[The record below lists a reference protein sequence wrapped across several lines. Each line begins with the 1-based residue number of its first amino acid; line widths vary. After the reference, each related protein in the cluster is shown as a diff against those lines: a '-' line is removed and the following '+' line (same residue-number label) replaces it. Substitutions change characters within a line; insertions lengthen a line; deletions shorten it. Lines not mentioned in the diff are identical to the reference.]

1 MDIECSTE
9 YIKEGLAKIY
19 TNNEAI
25 TFYNPIQEFNRDL
38 TIILLKTFTKIREE
52 QKNQQMEIDNPTNK
66 IKLKIQQNSEG
77 IKILDALSASGLR
90 AIRFAL
96 EIENIE
102 LIIANDFSEQAVK
115 TIKRNLELNGL
126 NELKIK
132 INCSDAIDLMIE
144 HRKFSKRFHAI
155 DLDPYGSPSI
165 FLDSAVQAV
174 IDGGI
179 LMVTSTDTAVL
190 CGNTPEACFNKYGSI
205 PIKHKACHEIA
216 LRILLRSI
224 DSHANRYGRYII
236 PLLSVSIDFY
246 VRCFVRIESSASIA
260 KESVTKLANI
270 FSCSN
275 CQCWS
280 FQPLIR
286 KTLNNSSNIR
296 FCPVHLKFNS
306 LINYKEN
313 KEIKEPCCS
322 FCGSTAI
329 HFGGPIY
336 IAPIHDYIFV
346 KKMLESLKKENSFQY
361 VGTIKRLVGVLTL
374 VLEELEDQPLFY
386 EFEQLMRII
395 KCSATPKNIIVR
407 SALLNAGFKCSGS
420 HCGPQALK
428 TNAPTE
434 FLWDICREWAKKS
447 NKNPNG
453 IQKLNP
459 VGLMLMNTKST
470 FPVDFTLNKEA
481 IPASKIENIL
491 RFQDNKGKNWG
502 PKAKA
507 KGSIN
512 SAKAGF
518 GEI

>member
-1 MDIECSTE
+1 M
-9 YIKEGLAKIY
+9 
-19 TNNEAI
+19 
-25 TFYNPIQEFNRDL
+25 
-38 TIILLKTFTKIREE
+38 
-52 QKNQQMEIDNPTNK
+52 K
-66 IKLKIQQNSEG
+66 IKLK
-77 IKILDALSASGLR
+77 
-90 AIRFAL
+90 
-96 EIENIE
+96 
-102 LIIANDFSEQAVK
+102 LIFLMQCN
-115 TIKRNLELNGL
+115 
-126 NELKIK
+126 
-132 INCSDAIDLMIE
+132 DLMNE

-165 FLDSAVQAV
+165 FLDSAVQSV

-224 DSHANRYGRYII
+224 DSHANRYGRYIVPI
-236 PLLSVSIDFY
+236 LSVSIDFY
-246 VRCFVRIESSASIA
+246 VRCFVRVESGASIA
-260 KESVTKLANI
+260 KDSVTKLANI

-280 FQPLIR
+280 FQPLIK
-286 KTLNNSSNIR
+286 KTTNNSSNNSR
-296 FCPVHLKFNS
+296 FCPIHLKFNS
-306 LINYKEN
+306 LINLKEEN
-313 KEIKEPCCS
+313 KIKEPICS
-322 FCGSTAI
+322 FCGCKAI

-336 IAPIHDYIFV
+336 IAPIHDKIFV
-346 KKMLESLKKENSFQY
+346 KKMLESLKKENNFSF
-361 VGTIKRLVGVLTL
+361 GTIKRLVGVLTL
-374 VLEELEDQPLFY
+374 VLEELNDQPLFY

-395 KCSATPKNIIVR
+395 KCSSTPKNTLVR

-428 TNAPTE
+428 TDAPTE

-453 IQKLNP
+453 IQKLNS
-459 VGLMLMNTKST
+459 VGLMLMNTEST
-470 FPVDFTLNKEA
+470 RPVDFTLHKEA
-481 IPASKIENIL
+481 VPASKIENIL

-502 PKAKA
+502 PKSKA
-507 KGSIN
+507 KGSIS

-518 GEI
+518 GEEF